1 MTRPRTPPLAIRSVR
16 RRGLGAGECR
26 RWRATRGIVR
36 SLAFAIGAWA
46 FMTTAWAQAPVAL
59 VEDVTGNPAGV
70 SFMDYVQA
78 GKVIQLGPKETIVL
92 SYFSTCLREVIQ
104 GGSIRVGAEQSDVTS
119 GHVERTT
126 VDCEA
131 SKMLDSVGQTNDSA
145 SLIIRGHRPTTI
157 EPAPPAEFT
166 LYGVSPFIEL
176 RGDGTLVIA
185 RLDKAGEY
193 FKWPIEQQSL
203 MRGAFFDLATDG
215 KSLTPGG
222 TYGARWGKHLTVFKI
237 DPNAKPGQTPIVGRL
252 LRLVSAS

>member
-1 MTRPRTPPLAIRSVR
+1 MKRLRTPRLAIRSVR
-16 RRGLGAGECR
+16 SLGLGVNHRR
-26 RWRATRGIVR
+26 RWQATRNIVR
-36 SLAFAIGAWA
+36 SLAFAVGAWA
-46 FMTTAWAQAPVAL
+46 SMATAWAQAPVAL

-70 SFMDYVQA
+70 SFMDYVPA
-78 GKVIQLGPKETIVL
+78 GKVIQLGPQETIVL

-119 GHVERTT
+119 GHVERTK

-145 SLIIRGHRPTTI
+145 SLIIRGHRPATI
-157 EPAPPAEFT
+157 QPAPPAEFT

-176 RGDGTLVIA
+176 RGNGTLVIA
-185 RLDKAGEY
+185 RLDKTGEY
-193 FKWPIEQQSL
+193 FTWPIEQQSL
-203 MRGAFFDLATDG
+203 VHGAFFDLANDG

-222 TYGARWGKHLTVFKI
+222 IYGARWRKHLTVFKI
-237 DPNAKPGQTPIVGRL
+237 DPSAKSGQTPIVGRL